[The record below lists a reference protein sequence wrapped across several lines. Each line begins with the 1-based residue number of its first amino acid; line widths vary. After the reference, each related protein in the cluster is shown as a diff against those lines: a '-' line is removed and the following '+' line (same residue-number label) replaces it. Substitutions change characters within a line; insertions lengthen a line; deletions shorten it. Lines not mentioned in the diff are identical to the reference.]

1 MTNDE
6 LSEACRQIIQS
17 NKFVD
22 AKCNDLDTWTAGIV
36 RQFIETANLRWQV
49 ASESVGPVRIIKIF
63 DERLKYVI
71 SMPFRSYDE
80 QTCSQFYWMIGDDP
94 NDDAHG
100 ISPDTASA
108 YLLSKIHPGIKVEDI
123 RGEDGSCLT
132 RMTLPTGEHIDIT
145 FPPGFFSNKTW
156 ANE

>member
-17 NKFVD
+17 NNFVD
-22 AKCNDLDTWTAGIV
+22 AKLDDLDSWTAGIIH
-36 RQFIETANLRWQV
+36 QFLETAKLRWQV
-49 ASESVGPVRIIKIF
+49 ASESVGLVRIIKIF
-63 DERLKYVI
+63 DDRLRYVI
-71 SMPFRSYDE
+71 SMPYKSYDE

-94 NDDAHG
+94 NNDDHS
-100 ISPDTASA
+100 ISPDAASA

-132 RMTLPTGEHIDIT
+132 RMTLPTGEHVDVA
-145 FPPGFFSNKTW
+145 FPPEFFSDKTW
-156 ANE
+156 AGE